1 MKSTKKNK
9 VQQDKNYL
17 IPNYRTELITNS
29 YNTFNI
35 INNSDLIVPQ
45 NNFYQTTKTFKIPS
59 RYNSNNFLPSQIN
72 PIYSPKRKPKNP
84 IFFKKVSNEAYN
96 QYNQPPIIKKNLTF
110 IKTNQIL
117 VQNNNVIFNQIRLT
131 KKDKIIIKPNQE
143 YPIDNYNKK
152 HLNPG
157 DIRRNE
163 AKIGPPPIPINSVDK
178 TKKSICK
185 ISYYFNNATTF
196 GTGFFLKYSDSLKLL
211 ITNYHVIY
219 PALINNNIQIETW
232 NNEKNILNLKGRYI
246 KFLEPPKDIT
256 AIEIKSS
263 DSIYDYIQFLNY
275 DLNYQINGY
284 NRYNNASIFSIE
296 HPLGQDAAA
305 ASGKIINIYDF
316 QFDHDISTDN
326 GSSGSPI
333 ILLNFNDVI
342 GIHKNTSQKVNGGT
356 FIGEIINAI
365 NSDFILGKINDN
377 KNTNEDTISNK
388 KIKVDKDL
396 NLIKHKNI
404 IKNNGNNDNYIIGE
418 INIKDEDV
426 NKKIR
431 LINSYEEARRNN
443 RNIIFYKQLKNEEN
457 IKECEIEINNEL
469 ISFNYFYEFKKKGTY
484 IIKYKFKN
492 YLTDVNHMFYEC
504 NSLINLNFSNFN
516 TQKVTNMEWMFYS
529 CNSLTNLNF
538 SNFNTHNVTN
548 MTVMFC
554 NCNSL
559 TNLNLSNFN
568 TQNVT
573 DMGFMFSDCESLTN
587 LNLSNFNT
595 QNVTDM
601 SCMFQEC
608 KSLTN
613 LNLSNFN
620 TQNVTGMN
628 RMFKGCKSLI
638 NLNLSNFNTQ
648 KVTNVEWMF
657 DGCELLFILNL
668 SNFNTQNVTNMEGMF
683 FNCKS
688 LTNLNLSNFNAQNVD
703 IMERMFDG
711 CKSLKKRNVITKEQK
726 IIEQLKND
734 GIM

>member
-1 MKSTKKNK
+1 MKFTKKNK
-9 VQQDKNYL
+9 AQQDKSYL
-17 IPNYRTELITNS
+17 IPNNRTELITNP

-35 INNSDLIVPQ
+35 INNSELIAPQ
-45 NNFYQTTKTFKIPS
+45 NNFPQTAKICKIPS

-72 PIYSPKRKPKNP
+72 PIYSPKRKPKNV
-84 IFFKKVSNEAYN
+84 IFLKKVSNEAYN

-110 IKTNQIL
+110 IKTNQFST
-117 VQNNNVIFNQIRLT
+117 QNNNIIFNQIRLT
-131 KKDKIIIKPNQE
+131 KNNKIIRKQNQE
-143 YPIDNYNKK
+143 YPLDNYNKK
-152 HLNPG
+152 QLNPA
-157 DIRRNE
+157 DIRKNE

-185 ISYYFNNATTF
+185 ISYYYNNKITF

-211 ITNYHVIY
+211 ITNHHVIY
-219 PALINNNIQIETW
+219 PELINNDIQIETW
-232 NNEKNILNLKGRYI
+232 NNEKNILNLKGRYV
-246 KFLEPPKDIT
+246 KFLESPKDIT

-263 DSIYDYIQFLNY
+263 DSIYEYIQFLNY

-284 NRYNNASIFSIE
+284 NRYMNASIFSIE

-342 GIHKNTSQKVNGGT
+342 GIHKNTNQKLNGGT

-377 KNTNEDTISNK
+377 DNINEDTISNK
-388 KIKVDKDL
+388 KINVDKNL

-418 INIKDEDV
+418 IYIKDEDV

-431 LINSYEEARRNN
+431 IINSYEEARRND
-443 RNIIFYKQLKNEEN
+443 RYILFCKQFKNEEN
-457 IKECEIEINNEL
+457 IKECETEIDNEL
-469 ISFNYFYEFKKKGTY
+469 ISFNYFYEFKKKGKY
-484 IIKYKFKN
+484 KIKYKFKN
-492 YLTDVNHMFYEC
+492 YLTNVNY
-504 NSLINLNFSNFN
+504 
-516 TQKVTNMEWMFYS
+516 
-529 CNSLTNLNF
+529 
-538 SNFNTHNVTN
+538 
-548 MTVMFC
+548 MFC
-554 NCNSL
+554 
-559 TNLNLSNFN
+559 
-568 TQNVT
+568 
-573 DMGFMFSDCESLTN
+573 GCESLTN

-595 QNVTDM
+595 QNLTTM
-601 SCMFQEC
+601 NCMFE
-608 KSLTN
+608 
-613 LNLSNFN
+613 
-620 TQNVTGMN
+620 
-628 RMFKGCKSLI
+628 GCKSLI

-648 KVTNVEWMF
+648 NVTYMEYMF
-657 DGCELLFILNL
+657 SGCESLTNLNL
-668 SNFNTQNVTNMEGMF
+668 SNFNTQSVTDLEGMF

-703 IMERMFDG
+703 IMERMFLG
-711 CKSLKKRNVITKEQK
+711 CKSLKKRNVMTKEQK